1 MDGPTN
7 VEGIDVDAGVTSSR
21 RDRWR
26 GDALC
31 GLYVI
36 LAGFIAFGPGIAV
49 ALAKADADTWG
60 EPAAAWGML
69 LAVGLPVLVTMRAD
83 VFGPTVL
90 VRESGDLA
98 NPTGHRYLTGWT
110 ITGWRSVDLD
120 AITSVRDRRASL
132 NPNSR
137 WSTLAVIVDA
147 DGGRLAVST
156 WDEAALNAVG
166 AALEDAAN
174 RAEPIRLSPLVAIGF
189 DLEPERYVRRRPHS
203 AALVPVAW
211 WLLLFIVY
219 VITVGSLGGWPDSA

>member
-1 MDGPTN
+1 MDESTEPD
-7 VEGIDVDAGVTSSR
+7 GIDVDAGVTSSR
-21 RDRWR
+21 RERWR
-26 GDALC
+26 GDATC
-31 GLYVI
+31 ALYVI
-36 LAGFIAFGPGIAV
+36 LAAVVAFGPGIAL

-69 LAVGLPVLVTMRAD
+69 LAVGLPVLVMMRAD

-120 AITSVRDRRASL
+120 SITSIRDRRASR

-147 DGGRLAVST
+147 HGGRLAVST
-156 WDEAALNAVG
+156 WDEVALTVVG

-174 RAEPIRLSPLVAIGF
+174 RAEPIRLSPLVAFGF
-189 DLEPERYVRRRPHS
+189 DLEPDHYVRRRPHS
-203 AALVPVAW
+203 AALVPAVW
-211 WLLLFIVY
+211 WLLLLVSY
-219 VITVGSLGGWPDSA
+219 MATVGSLGGLPGSA